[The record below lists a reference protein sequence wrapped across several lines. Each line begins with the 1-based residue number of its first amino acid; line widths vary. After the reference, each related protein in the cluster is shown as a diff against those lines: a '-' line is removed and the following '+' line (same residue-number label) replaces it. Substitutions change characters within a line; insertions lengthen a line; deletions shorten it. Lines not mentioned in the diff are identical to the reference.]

1 MPWAPGSKR
10 LDIYSLPST
19 LSQSSHFWTAETR
32 KWKVESKN
40 GFAGEISVHHNLR
53 EPFVDV
59 FVCEIPRVWHIDTSK
74 NALNWSAFKYWRKT
88 NPIEVYRPLFHSRA
102 PLLWHRNLL
111 PQLSIQV
118 FCWVVYLEFYNC
130 VYILSSVCLCV
141 TCSVGSGTVSQWELC
156 LRETPNWD

>member
-10 LDIYSLPST
+10 LDIYSLPSP
-19 LSQSSHFWTAETR
+19 LSQSSR
-32 KWKVESKN
+32 LCQQKQESGKRR
-40 GFAGEISVHHNLR
+40 AKTGEISVHRNLR

-59 FVCEIPRVWHIDTSK
+59 FVCETLRVWHIDASK

-111 PQLSIQV
+111 PLLSIQV

-141 TCSVGSGTVSQWELC
+141 TCSVGSGTASQWELC
-156 LRETPNWD
+156 IRETPNWD